1 MLSAFTNSLKIPEL
15 RQKIFFTLALLF
27 IARVGANI
35 PLPGVDPSP
44 IKEFFELRE
53 QTRSSDEGN
62 DILGFYNMF
71 TGGALLNGALFALGI
86 MPYISASI
94 IMQLMGAV
102 LPQLARLQQE
112 GEPGRQK
119 ISQYTRYLTIF
130 ICMVQGGLLAV
141 ALRDS
146 PGSLIQG
153 FNPLEIGMDG
163 SPLGRIVPLEEGSEG
178 LFLFNSIIFLTT
190 GSLILMW
197 LGEQITQ
204 RGIGNGIS
212 LLITVG
218 ILADL
223 PKALADAYTLI
234 FEAPSDDN
242 MVIVKALLMIFL
254 FLLVVGGIIAV
265 TQAQRKIPVQYAK
278 RMVGRKVFGGQSSF
292 LPLKVNYAGVMPV
305 IFASAI
311 LMFPAQLLR
320 TLGAAIA
327 DSPSET
333 NWAIDLA
340 NVFASRG
347 WFYYLVYGGLIL
359 VFSYFWVSIMFKP
372 VQIADDLKKNGGYV
386 PGVRPGD
393 PTARFLDF
401 TMTRLTLAGAI
412 FLTAIAVFPDFI
424 FKTANVSYNVATFFG
439 GTGMLI
445 IVGVVLDTMRQVET
459 FLLQR
464 HYDGFL
470 RKGRIRGRS
479 GSSNQRIE
487 SLELKAFEAEWRP
500 LIWISI
506 FLFVVGLI
514 GYFLKDTNLFST

>member
-1 MLSAFTNSLKIPEL
+1 MFSAFTNSLKIPEL
-15 RQKIFFTLALLF
+15 RQRIFFTLALLF

-35 PLPGVDPSP
+35 PLPGVDPTP
-44 IKEFFELRE
+44 IKEFFEWRAE
-53 QTRSSDEGN
+53 QSEDEGN

-102 LPQLARLQQE
+102 FPQLARLQQE
-112 GEPGRQK
+112 GEPGRVK
-119 ISQYTRYLTIF
+119 ISQYTRYLTVL
-130 ICMVQGGLLAV
+130 ICVVQGGLLAL

-153 FNPLEIGMDG
+153 FSPNSLGLDG
-163 SPLGRIVPLEEGSEG
+163 QPFGDIVISNSS
-178 LFLFNSIIFLTT
+178 LFLVNGVIFLTT
-190 GSLILMW
+190 GTLILMW

-223 PKALADAYTLI
+223 PKALADAYALV
-234 FEAPSDDN
+234 FLAPAEDK
-242 MVIVKALLMIFL
+242 MALVKAVLMIGL
-254 FLLVVGGIIAV
+254 FLIVVAGVIAV

-278 RMVGRKVFGGQSSF
+278 RVVGRKVFGGQSSF

-311 LMFPAQLLR
+311 LMFPAQMLQ

-327 DSPSET
+327 DSPAES
-333 NWAIDLA
+333 NWALDLA
-340 NVFASRG
+340 AMFAGRG
-347 WFYYLVYGGLIL
+347 WLYYLVYAGLIMT
-359 VFSYFWVSIMFKP
+359 FSYFWVSIMFKP

-393 PTARFLDF
+393 PTAKFLDF
-401 TMTRLTLAGAI
+401 VMTRLTLAGAI
-412 FLTAIAVFPDFI
+412 FLTLIAVFPDII
-424 FKTANVSYNVATFFG
+424 FTFAGVSYNVAMFFG
-439 GTGMLI
+439 GTGLLI
-445 IVGVVLDTMRQVET
+445 IVGVVLDTMRQIET

-470 RKGRIRGRS
+470 RKGRLRGRS
-479 GSSNQRIE
+479 AAPQGQGIE
-487 SLELKAFEAEWRP
+487 SLELKEFEAQWRP
-500 LIWISI
+500 LLWISVLL
-506 FLFVVGLI
+506 FLFGLVAVI
-514 GYFLKDTNLFST
+514 L

>member
-1 MLSAFTNSLKIPEL
+1 
-15 RQKIFFTLALLF
+15 
-27 IARVGANI
+27 
-35 PLPGVDPSP
+35 
-44 IKEFFELRE
+44 
-53 QTRSSDEGN
+53 
-62 DILGFYNMF
+62 
-71 TGGALLNGALFALGI
+71 

-102 LPQLARLQQE
+102 FPHLARLQQE

-119 ISQYTRYLTIF
+119 ISQYTRYLTII
-130 ICMVQGGLLAV
+130 ICLVQGGLLAI

-153 FNPLEIGMDG
+153 FNPGEIGLDG
-163 SPLGRIVPLEEGSEG
+163 KPLGPIVVASSPVI
-178 LFLFNSIIFLTT
+178 FLITTIIFLTT

-218 ILADL
+218 ILSDL
-223 PKALADAYTLI
+223 PKALADAYALV
-234 FEAPSDDN
+234 FLAPAGDN
-242 MVIVKALLMIFL
+242 MVIVKALLMVGL
-254 FLLVVGGIIAV
+254 FLVVVGGIIAV

-327 DSPSET
+327 DSPAET

-340 NVFASRG
+340 NAFASRG
-347 WFYYLVYGGLIL
+347 WFYYIVYGGLIL

-386 PGVRPGD
+386 PGVRPGEH
-393 PTARFLDF
+393 TARFLDF
-401 TMTRLTLAGAI
+401 VMTRLTLAGAI

-445 IVGVVLDTMRQVET
+445 IVGVVLDTMRQLET

-470 RKGRIRGRS
+470 RKGRIRGRATGAS
-479 GSSNQRIE
+479 QGIE
-487 SLELKAFEAEWRP
+487 SLELKDFEAQWRP
-500 LIWISI
+500 LIIISI
-506 FLFVVGLI
+506 LLFVLGLVG
-514 GYFLKDTNLFST
+514 FALKGT

>member
-1 MLSAFTNSLKIPEL
+1 M
-15 RQKIFFTLALLF
+15 
-27 IARVGANI
+27 
-35 PLPGVDPSP
+35 PGVDPTP

-53 QTRSSDEGN
+53 QTRNDSDGN

-102 LPQLARLQQE
+102 FPQLARLQQE

-119 ISQYTRYLTIF
+119 ISQYTRYLTIV
-130 ICMVQGGLLAV
+130 ICLVQGGLLSV
-141 ALRDS
+141 ALQNS

-153 FNPLEIGMDG
+153 FNPAEIGLDG
-163 SPLGRIVPLEEGSEG
+163 KPLGQIVVAGSSSM
-178 LFLFNSIIFLTT
+178 FIVTSIIFLTT

-223 PKALADAYTLI
+223 PKALADAYALV
-234 FEAPSDDN
+234 FLAPAGDN
-242 MVIVKALLMIFL
+242 MVVVKAILMVAL

-327 DSPSET
+327 DSPMET
-333 NWAIDLA
+333 NWAMELA

-347 WFYYLVYGGLIL
+347 WFYYLFYGGLIL

-386 PGVRPGD
+386 PGVRPGEH
-393 PTARFLDF
+393 TAKFLDF
-401 TMTRLTLAGAI
+401 VMTRLTLAGSI
-412 FLTAIAVFPDFI
+412 FLTVIAVFPDFI

-479 GSSNQRIE
+479 ANQNQGIE
-487 SLELKAFEAEWRP
+487 SLELKDFEAQMRP
-500 LIWISI
+500 LIYISC
-506 FLFVVGLI
+506 FLFALGLI
-514 GYFLKDTNLFST
+514 GYFLKGA

>member
-1 MLSAFTNSLKIPEL
+1 
-15 RQKIFFTLALLF
+15 
-27 IARVGANI
+27 
-35 PLPGVDPSP
+35 
-44 IKEFFELRE
+44 
-53 QTRSSDEGN
+53 
-62 DILGFYNMF
+62 
-71 TGGALLNGALFALGI
+71 

-102 LPQLARLQQE
+102 FPQLARLQQE

-119 ISQYTRYLTIF
+119 ISQYTRYLTII
-130 ICMVQGGLLAV
+130 ICLVQGALLSI

-153 FNPLEIGMDG
+153 FNPAEIGLDG
-163 SPLGRIVPLEEGSEG
+163 KPLGAIVVATSPNI
-178 LFLFNSIIFLTT
+178 FLITTIIFLTT

-218 ILADL
+218 ILSDL
-223 PKALADAYTLI
+223 PKALADAYALI
-234 FEAPSDDN
+234 FLAPANDN
-242 MVIVKALLMIFL
+242 MVIVKAFLMIGL
-254 FLLVVGGIIAV
+254 FLVVVGGIIAV

-347 WFYYLVYGGLIL
+347 WFYYIVYGGLIL

-386 PGVRPGD
+386 PGVRPGEH
-393 PTARFLDF
+393 TARFLDF
-401 TMTRLTLAGAI
+401 VMTRLTLAGAI

-445 IVGVVLDTMRQVET
+445 IVGVVLDTMRQLET

-470 RKGRIRGRS
+470 RKGRIKGRS
-479 GSSNQRIE
+479 SGANQGIE
-487 SLELKAFEAEWRP
+487 SLELKDFEAQWRP
-500 LIWISI
+500 LIFIAI
-506 FLFVVGLI
+506 ALFLLGLVG
-514 GYFLKDTNLFST
+514 FFMKTS

>member
-35 PLPGVDPSP
+35 PLPGVDPTP
-44 IKEFFELRE
+44 IKEFFEYQEAQRDD
-53 QTRSSDEGN
+53 TGNN

-102 LPQLARLQQE
+102 FPQLARLQQE

-119 ISQYTRYLTIF
+119 ISQYTRYLTIV

-146 PGSLIQG
+146 PGSLISG
-153 FNPLEIGMDG
+153 FDPGQFGNIVVFDPN
-163 SPLGRIVPLEEGSEG
+163 SPF
-178 LFLFNSIIFLTT
+178 LFLLLTVVFLTT

-223 PKALADAYTLI
+223 PKALHDAYVMI
-234 FEAPSDDN
+234 FESTDDK
-242 MVIVKALLMIFL
+242 MVLLKAVLMIGL
-254 FLLVVGGIIAV
+254 FLLVVCGIIAV

-320 TLGAAIA
+320 TLGAAL
-327 DSPSET
+327 DW
-333 NWAIDLA
+333 NWAIELG
-340 NVFASRG
+340 NVFANRG
-347 WFYYLVYGGLIL
+347 WIYYLVYGGLIL
-359 VFSYFWVSIMFKP
+359 IFSYFWVSIMFKP

-386 PGVRPGD
+386 PGIRPGE
-393 PTARFLDF
+393 PTSRFLDF
-401 TMTRLTLAGAI
+401 VMTRLTLAGAI
-412 FLTAIAVFPDFI
+412 FLTIIAVFPDFI
-424 FKTANVSYNVATFFG
+424 FNTAGVSYNVATFFG

-445 IVGVVLDTMRQVET
+445 IVGVVLDTMRQIET

-470 RKGRIRGRS
+470 RKGRIKGRS
-479 GSSNQRIE
+479 AGASQGIE
-487 SLELKAFEAEWRP
+487 SLELKDFEAQWRP
-500 LIWISI
+500 LIYISVI
-506 FLFVVGLI
+506 LLVLGLAAAA
-514 GYFLKDTNLFST
+514 LKG

>member
-15 RQKIFFTLALLF
+15 RQRIFFTLALLF
-27 IARVGANI
+27 IARVGANV
-35 PLPGVDPSP
+35 PLPGVDPTP
-44 IKEFFELRE
+44 IHDFFEWRAL
-53 QTRSSDEGN
+53 QSQDDGN

-102 LPQLARLQQE
+102 FPQLARLQQE

-119 ISQYTRYLTIF
+119 ISQYTRYLTIV
-130 ICMVQGGLLAV
+130 ICLVQGGLLAL

-153 FNPLEIGMDG
+153 FNPNSLGLSGQPFGEIVVSQSSMFFANT
-163 SPLGRIVPLEEGSEG
+163 VV
-178 LFLFNSIIFLTT
+178 FLTT
-190 GSLILMW
+190 GTIILMW

-218 ILADL
+218 ILSDL
-223 PKALADAYTLI
+223 PKALADAYALV
-234 FEAPSDDN
+234 FQAPAGDN
-242 MVIVKALLMIFL
+242 LVWVKALLMVGL
-254 FLLVVGGIIAV
+254 FLLVVAGVIAV

-278 RMVGRKVFGGQSSF
+278 RVVGRKVYGGQSSF

-320 TLGAAIA
+320 TLGAAMA
-327 DSPSET
+327 DSPADS
-333 NWAIDLA
+333 NWALDLA
-340 NVFASRG
+340 AMFAGRG
-347 WFYYLVYGGLIL
+347 WLYYSVYAGLIL

-386 PGVRPGD
+386 PGVRPGE
-393 PTARFLDF
+393 PTAQFLDF
-401 TMTRLTLAGAI
+401 VMTRLTLAGSI
-412 FLTAIAVFPDFI
+412 FLTLIAVFPDII
-424 FKTANVSYNVATFFG
+424 FNFAGVSYNVATFFG
-439 GTGMLI
+439 GTGLLI
-445 IVGVVLDTMRQVET
+445 IVGVVLDTMRQIET

-470 RKGRIRGRS
+470 RKGRLRGRS
-479 GSSNQRIE
+479 ASVQGQGIE
-487 SLELKAFEAEWRP
+487 SLELKEFEAQWRP
-500 LIWISI
+500 LIWISAVLLI
-506 FLFVVGLI
+506 LGLAAS
-514 GYFLKDTNLFST
+514 FLKT

>member
-1 MLSAFTNSLKIPEL
+1 M
-15 RQKIFFTLALLF
+15 
-27 IARVGANI
+27 
-35 PLPGVDPSP
+35 PGVDPTP

-53 QTRSSDEGN
+53 QTRNDSDGN

-102 LPQLARLQQE
+102 FPQLARLQQE

-119 ISQYTRYLTIF
+119 ISQYTRYLTIV
-130 ICMVQGGLLAV
+130 ICLVQGGLLSV
-141 ALRDS
+141 ALQNS

-153 FNPLEIGMDG
+153 FNPAEIGLDG
-163 SPLGRIVPLEEGSEG
+163 KPLGQIVVAGSSSM
-178 LFLFNSIIFLTT
+178 FIVTSIIFLTT

-223 PKALADAYTLI
+223 PKALADAYALV
-234 FEAPSDDN
+234 FLAPAGDN
-242 MVIVKALLMIFL
+242 MVVVKAILMVAL

-327 DSPSET
+327 DSPTET
-333 NWAIDLA
+333 NWAMELA

-347 WFYYLVYGGLIL
+347 WFYYLFYGGLIL

-386 PGVRPGD
+386 PGVRPGEH
-393 PTARFLDF
+393 TAKFLDF
-401 TMTRLTLAGAI
+401 VMTRLTLAGSI
-412 FLTAIAVFPDFI
+412 FLTVIAVFPDFI

-479 GSSNQRIE
+479 ANQNQGIE
-487 SLELKAFEAEWRP
+487 SLELKDFEAQMRP
-500 LIWISI
+500 LIYISC
-506 FLFVVGLI
+506 FLFALGLI
-514 GYFLKDTNLFST
+514 GYFLKGA

>member
-53 QTRSSDEGN
+53 QTRTDSGSN

-102 LPQLARLQQE
+102 FPHLARLQQE

-119 ISQYTRYLTIF
+119 ISQYTRYLTIL
-130 ICMVQGGLLAV
+130 ICLVQGGLLAV

-146 PGSLIQG
+146 PGSLIMG
-153 FNPLEIGMDG
+153 FNPAELGLDG
-163 SPLGRIVPLEEGSEG
+163 QPLGDIVVSSSPS
-178 LFLFNSIIFLTT
+178 LFLINSIVFLTT

-223 PKALADAYTLI
+223 PKALADAYSLI
-234 FEAPSDDN
+234 FLAPADDN
-242 MVIVKALLMIFL
+242 LVIIKAILMIGL

-327 DSPSET
+327 DAPNET

-340 NVFASRG
+340 NAFAGRG
-347 WFYYLVYGGLIL
+347 WFYYMVYGGLIL

-386 PGVRPGD
+386 PGVRPGEH
-393 PTARFLDF
+393 TARFLDF
-401 TMTRLTLAGAI
+401 VMTRLTLAGAV
-412 FLTAIAVFPDFI
+412 FLTIIAVFPDFI

-445 IVGVVLDTMRQVET
+445 IVGVVLDTMRQIET

-479 GSSNQRIE
+479 TTSNRGIE
-487 SLELKAFEAEWRP
+487 SLELKDFEAQWRP
-500 LIWISI
+500 LIIISI
-506 FLFVVGLI
+506 ALFAFGLLA
-514 GYFLKDTNLFST
+514 YFFKGA

>member
-35 PLPGVDPSP
+35 PLPGVDPTP
-44 IKEFFELRE
+44 IKDFFEMRE
-53 QTRSSDEGN
+53 ATRSDTEGN

-102 LPQLARLQQE
+102 FPQLARLQQE

-119 ISQYTRYLTIF
+119 ISQYTRYLTIL

-153 FNPLEIGMDG
+153 FNPAEAGLDG
-163 SPLGRIVPLEEGSEG
+163 KPLGEIVVFSGNPS
-178 LFLFNSIIFLTT
+178 LFLLITVVFLTT

-223 PKALADAYTLI
+223 PKALHDAYAMVFLA
-234 FEAPSDDN
+234 EAGDN
-242 MVIVKALLMIFL
+242 MVIVKALLMVGL
-254 FLLVVGGIIAV
+254 FLLVVSGIIAV

-311 LMFPAQLLR
+311 MMFPSQLLR
-320 TLGAAIA
+320 TFGAAFEL
-327 DSPSET
+327 D
-333 NWAIDLA
+333 WAIELG
-340 NVFASRG
+340 NVFANRG
-347 WFYYLVYGGLIL
+347 LPYYLVFGGLIL
-359 VFSYFWVSIMFKP
+359 IFSYFWVSIMFKP

-386 PGVRPGD
+386 PGVRPGE
-393 PTARFLDF
+393 PTAHFLDF
-401 TMTRLTLAGAI
+401 VMTRLTLAGAI
-412 FLTAIAVFPDFI
+412 FLTVIAVFPDFI
-424 FKTANVSYNVATFFG
+424 FSTAKVSYNVATFFG

-445 IVGVVLDTMRQVET
+445 IVGVVLDTMRQIET

-470 RKGRIRGRS
+470 RKGRIKGRS
-479 GSSNQRIE
+479 GNASQGIE
-487 SLELKAFEAEWRP
+487 SLELKDFEAQWRP
-500 LIWISI
+500 LIYISI
-506 FLFVVGLI
+506 TLFGLGLA
-514 GYFLKDTNLFST
+514 GYFLKS

>member
-1 MLSAFTNSLKIPEL
+1 
-15 RQKIFFTLALLF
+15 
-27 IARVGANI
+27 
-35 PLPGVDPSP
+35 
-44 IKEFFELRE
+44 
-53 QTRSSDEGN
+53 
-62 DILGFYNMF
+62 
-71 TGGALLNGALFALGI
+71 
-86 MPYISASI
+86 
-94 IMQLMGAV
+94 
-102 LPQLARLQQE
+102 
-112 GEPGRQK
+112 
-119 ISQYTRYLTIF
+119 
-130 ICMVQGGLLAV
+130 
-141 ALRDS
+141 
-146 PGSLIQG
+146 
-153 FNPLEIGMDG
+153 
-163 SPLGRIVPLEEGSEG
+163 
-178 LFLFNSIIFLTT
+178 
-190 GSLILMW
+190 MW

-218 ILADL
+218 ILSDL
-223 PKALADAYTLI
+223 PKALSDAYALI
-234 FEAPSDDN
+234 FLAPAGDN
-242 MVIVKALLMIFL
+242 MVIVKAFLMVAL
-254 FLLVVGGIIAV
+254 FLIVVGGIIAV

-327 DSPSET
+327 DSPAET

-386 PGVRPGD
+386 PGVRPGEH
-393 PTARFLDF
+393 TATFLDF
-401 TMTRLTLAGAI
+401 VMTRLTLAGAI

-445 IVGVVLDTMRQVET
+445 IVGVVLDTMRQLET

-479 GSSNQRIE
+479 SGANQGGIE
-487 SLELKAFEAEWRP
+487 SLELKDFEAQWRP
-500 LIWISI
+500 LIFIAI
-506 FLFVVGLI
+506 ALFILGLVGFI
-514 GYFLKDTNLFST
+514 MKS

>member
-1 MLSAFTNSLKIPEL
+1 
-15 RQKIFFTLALLF
+15 
-27 IARVGANI
+27 
-35 PLPGVDPSP
+35 
-44 IKEFFELRE
+44 
-53 QTRSSDEGN
+53 
-62 DILGFYNMF
+62 MF

-102 LPQLARLQQE
+102 FPQLARLQQE

-119 ISQYTRYLTIF
+119 ISQYTRYLTIV
-130 ICMVQGGLLAV
+130 ICLIQGGLLAL

-153 FNPLEIGMDG
+153 FNPAEIGLDG
-163 SPLGRIVPLEEGSEG
+163 KPLGAIVVATSPSI
-178 LFLFNSIIFLTT
+178 FLITTIIFLTT

-218 ILADL
+218 ILSDL
-223 PKALADAYTLI
+223 PKALADAYALI
-234 FEAPSDDN
+234 FLAPAGDN
-242 MVIVKALLMIFL
+242 MVIVKALLMVGL
-254 FLLVVGGIIAV
+254 FLVVVGGIIAV

-347 WFYYLVYGGLIL
+347 WFYYIVYGGLIL

-386 PGVRPGD
+386 PGVRPGEH
-393 PTARFLDF
+393 TARFLDF
-401 TMTRLTLAGAI
+401 VMTRLTLAGAI

-445 IVGVVLDTMRQVET
+445 IVGVVLDTMRQLET

-479 GSSNQRIE
+479 SSNSQGIE
-487 SLELKAFEAEWRP
+487 SLELKDFEAQWRP
-500 LIWISI
+500 LIFIAI
-506 FLFVVGLI
+506 ALFLLGLVGFI
-514 GYFLKDTNLFST
+514 LKST

>member
-1 MLSAFTNSLKIPEL
+1 MLSAFTNCLKIPEL

-53 QTRSSDEGN
+53 QSRSETEGN

-102 LPQLARLQQE
+102 FPQLARLQQE

-119 ISQYTRYLTIF
+119 ISQYTRYLTVL
-130 ICMVQGGLLAV
+130 ICLVQGGLLAL

-153 FNPLEIGMDG
+153 FNPAEIGLDG
-163 SPLGRIVPLEEGSEG
+163 KPLGAIVVATSPSI
-178 LFLFNSIIFLTT
+178 FLITSIIFLTT

-204 RGIGNGIS
+204 RGIGIS

-218 ILADL
+218 ILSDL
-223 PKALADAYTLI
+223 PKALADAYALI
-234 FEAPSDDN
+234 FLAPAGDN
-242 MVIVKALLMIFL
+242 MVIVKAFLMVGL
-254 FLLVVGGIIAV
+254 FLVVVSGIIAV

-340 NVFASRG
+340 NMFASRG
-347 WFYYLVYGGLIL
+347 WFYYMVYGGLIL

-386 PGVRPGD
+386 PGVRPGEH
-393 PTARFLDF
+393 TARFLDF
-401 TMTRLTLAGAI
+401 VMTRLTLAGAI

-445 IVGVVLDTMRQVET
+445 IVGVVLDTMRQLET

-479 GSSNQRIE
+479 ASTSQGIE
-487 SLELKAFEAEWRP
+487 SLELKDFEAQWRP
-500 LIWISI
+500 LIFIAI
-506 FLFVVGLI
+506 ALFILGLVGFI
-514 GYFLKDTNLFST
+514 MKSS